1 MAARTILVLNSKGGC
16 GKTTIATNLAAHYAQ
31 QGKPVVLADFDRQ
44 RSSLAWLEA
53 RSPER
58 PRIAGLA
65 GFETG
70 FRMPRGAEYV
80 IMDAPAA
87 VHGSDLT
94 ALVRRAQ
101 TIIIPV
107 LPSATDIRA
116 AARFVHELLLVG
128 KVARHE
134 ARLATVA
141 NRVHEVSSLQGAAET
156 LLNSV
161 NIPYA
166 SVATQ
171 LYRPLERFLT
181 RLRIPFVATLHDSP
195 SYALADARGLGI
207 CELGDSRAAWDC
219 VPWQPLIA
227 WLDSRRSLPPRS

>member
-1 MAARTILVLNSKGGC
+1 MRTILVLNSKGGC
-16 GKTTIATNLAAHYAQ
+16 GKTTIATNLAAHYAK
-31 QGKPVVLADFDRQ
+31 QGRQVVLVDFDRQ

-53 RSPER
+53 RSPQR
-58 PRIAGLA
+58 PPIAGAA

-70 FRMPRGAEYV
+70 FRMPRSAEYV

-87 VHGSDLT
+87 VHGGDLT

-101 TIIIPV
+101 TIVIPV

-116 AARFVHELLLVG
+116 AARFVHALLLLG

-134 ARLATVA
+134 VRLATVA
-141 NRVHEVSSLQGAAET
+141 NRVREPSAIQGAAET
-156 LLNSV
+156 LLNGV

-171 LYRPLERFLT
+171 LYRPLERFLA
-181 RLRIPFVATLHDSP
+181 RLKIPFVATLHDSP
-195 SYALADARGLGI
+195 SYALADARGLGV
-207 CELGDSRAAWDC
+207 CELGDSRATWDWVAWR
-219 VPWQPLIA
+219 PLID
-227 WLDSRRSLPPRS
+227 WLDSRRSLPRAP

>member
-1 MAARTILVLNSKGGC
+1 MRTILVLNSKGGC
-16 GKTTIATNLAAHYAQ
+16 GKTTIATNLAAHYAK
-31 QGKPVVLADFDRQ
+31 QGRQVVLADFDRQ

-53 RSPER
+53 RSPQR
-58 PRIAGLA
+58 PRIAGAA
-65 GFETG
+65 GFEAG
-70 FRMPRGAEYV
+70 FRMPRGAEYI

-141 NRVHEVSSLQGAAET
+141 NRVREPSAIEGAAET
-156 LLNSV
+156 LLNGV
-161 NIPYA
+161 NIAYA

-171 LYRPLERFLT
+171 VYRPLERFLT
-181 RLRIPFVATLHDSP
+181 RLKIPFVATLHDSP
-195 SYALADARGLGI
+195 SYALADARGLGV
-207 CELGDSRAAWDC
+207 CELGDSRATWDWVAWR
-219 VPWQPLIA
+219 PLID
-227 WLDSRRSLPPRS
+227 WLDSRRSLPRAP